1 MVTPGRARA
10 AAGPPPYLAGLR
22 LAGRRVLVVG
32 GGTVAVRR
40 VAALVAAA
48 ADVVVVAPHV
58 TPALQD
64 LAAKGAVAWHAR
76 RYAETDLAG
85 AWYVVAATDDTAV
98 NAQVAA
104 HAEAARVFC
113 ARSDDADAATAWT
126 PATGRH
132 GDIGLGVLGGD
143 PRRTVAVRDHL
154 LEALRTFTPPAGAP
168 GPSHDAGGRTGS
180 VAVVGAGPGAADL
193 LTLRALRLLQR
204 ADVVVT
210 DRLVPLELLD
220 ALGAHVEVIDAAKVP
235 DGRSMAQEEINRLLV
250 EHALAGREV
259 VRFKGGDPFVF
270 GRGHEEVLAC
280 EAAGV
285 PVVVVPGITS
295 AISVP
300 AAAGIPVT
308 HRGTSQAFAVVSGHV
323 EPGDPRSTVDWRHLA
338 GSGAT
343 LVLLMAVRNLGAI
356 AVELQAGGLDSTTP
370 VACIQD
376 GTTAAQ
382 RTVHTTLARAAADV
396 RAAQVTN
403 PAVVVV
409 GTVAALPA
417 PATGAPTSDETSDE
431 TGAGATHRRR

>member
-1 MVTPGRARA
+1 MTSGRARA
-10 AAGPPPYLAGLR
+10 AAGPPPYFAGLR
-22 LAGRRVLVVG
+22 LAGRRVVVVG
-32 GGTVAVRR
+32 GGAVAVRR
-40 VAALVAAA
+40 VAGLVAAA
-48 ADVVVVAPHV
+48 ADVRVIAPQV
-58 TPALQD
+58 TPALEAM
-64 LAAKGAVAWHAR
+64 AAKGEVSSHTR
-76 RYAETDLAG
+76 RYAEGDLNG
-85 AWYVVAATDDTAV
+85 AWYVVAATDDPAV

-104 HAEAARVFC
+104 HAEAARIFC
-113 ARSDDADAATAWT
+113 ARSDDAEAASAWT

-132 GDIGLGVLGGD
+132 GDVGLGVLSGD
-143 PRRTVAVRDHL
+143 PRHTVTVRDHL
-154 LEALRTFTPPAGAP
+154 LEALRTFTPAPAVRVEP
-168 GPSHDAGGRTGS
+168 GAGGRTGS
-180 VAVVGAGPGAADL
+180 VAVIGAGPGAADL

-220 ALGAHVEVIDAAKVP
+220 ALAAHVEVIDAAKVP

-280 EAAGV
+280 SAAGV

-323 EPGDPRSTVDWRHLA
+323 PPGDPRSTVDWRHLA
-338 GSGAT
+338 GTGAT

-356 AVELQAGGLDSTTP
+356 AAELQAGGLEAATP

-382 RTVHTTLARAAADV
+382 RVVHSTLAQAAADV
-396 RAAQVTN
+396 RFARVTN
-403 PAVVVV
+403 PAVIVV
-409 GTVAALPA
+409 GAVAGLRRPATAA
-417 PATGAPTSDETSDE
+417 PASTEAP
-431 TGAGATHRRR
+431 

>member
-1 MVTPGRARA
+1 MTPGRTRA

-22 LAGRRVLVVG
+22 LAGRRVVVVG
-32 GGTVAVRR
+32 GGAVAVRR
-40 VAALVAAA
+40 VAGLVAAA
-48 ADVVVVAPHV
+48 ADVVVIAPHV
-58 TPALQD
+58 TPALQE
-64 LAAKGAVAWHAR
+64 LAAKGAVTWHAR
-76 RYAETDLAG
+76 RYAEADLAG

-98 NAQVAA
+98 NAEVAA

-113 ARSDDADAATAWT
+113 ARSDDAEAASAWT
-126 PATGRH
+126 PASGRH

-154 LEALRTFTPPAGAP
+154 LEALRAYTPPARRSDP
-168 GPSHDAGGRTGS
+168 LPDAGGPPGS

-193 LTLRALRLLQR
+193 VTLRALRLLQR

-220 ALGAHVEVIDAAKVP
+220 ALAAHVEVIDAAKVP
-235 DGRSMAQEEINRLLV
+235 HGRSMAQEEINRLLV

-280 EAAGV
+280 AAAGV

-323 EPGDPRSTVDWRHLA
+323 PPGDPRSTVDWRHLA
-338 GSGAT
+338 GTGAT
-343 LVLLMAVRNLGAI
+343 LVLLMAVRNLGVI
-356 AVELQAGGLDSTTP
+356 AAELQTGGLDSTTP

-382 RTVHTTLARAAADV
+382 RTVRTTLAQAAADV
-396 RAAQVTN
+396 ARARVKN
-403 PAVVVV
+403 PAVIVV
-409 GTVAALPA
+409 GAVAGLLEQANAALGPEA
-417 PATGAPTSDETSDE
+417 VPRGGPEPIHA
-431 TGAGATHRRR
+431 